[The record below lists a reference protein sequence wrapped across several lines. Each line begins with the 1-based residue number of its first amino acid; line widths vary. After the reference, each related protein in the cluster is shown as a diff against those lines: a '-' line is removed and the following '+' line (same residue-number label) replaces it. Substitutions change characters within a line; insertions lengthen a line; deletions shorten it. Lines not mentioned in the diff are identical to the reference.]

1 MPDLSGKGNSQAGN
15 SQVPAP
21 WIMVLERKVNPLP
34 LQRLIPIMTAA
45 PSIAIGVLAMYQN
58 HVPALVWGQNIVC
71 FLAMSLIYW
80 IVVTYK
86 FDFFSGSKHKTI
98 LLSLA
103 MCLLLL
109 TFLNPGMEGVHRW
122 ISIGIIRINIA
133 MIVVPI
139 IMIGLGQILQ
149 TKELG
154 LGSVVTIGT
163 VFVLFFQP
171 DASQLTGFA
180 IPMMILIGSKT
191 KSKRLRL
198 LIISIFSLC
207 VILSWVHLDNLP
219 PVNYVE
225 RIVSM
230 VGDMGFVWLIL
241 GIISL
246 AILPIPFLLFPP
258 ENAGLISRC
267 IGVYY
272 LIILVATVPGN
283 FPVPMMGYGL
293 SPIIGYFISLIW
305 YMRSRYAN
313 QVYR

>member
-1 MPDLSGKGNSQAGN
+1 M
-15 SQVPAP
+15 
-21 WIMVLERKVNPLP
+21 NPLP
-34 LQRLIPIMTAA
+34 LQRLIPIMIAV
-45 PSIAIGVLAMYQN
+45 PSMAIGVLAMYLN

-71 FLAMSLIYW
+71 FLAMCLIYW

-103 MCLLLL
+103 ICLLLL

-122 ISIGIIRINIA
+122 ISIGIIRLNIA
-133 MIVVPI
+133 MIVLPI
-139 IMIGLGQILQ
+139 IMIRIGQLVQ
-149 TKELG
+149 TKGLG
-154 LGSVVTIGT
+154 LGSIAAIGT
-163 VFVLFFQP
+163 VFMLLLQP

-180 IPMMILIGSKT
+180 IPMMILIGSQT

-198 LIISIFSLC
+198 FIISVFSVC
-207 VILSWVHLDNLP
+207 TILSWVHLDSLP
-219 PVNYVE
+219 PVNHVE
-225 RIVSM
+225 GIVSM
-230 VGDMGFVWLIL
+230 VADMGVLWLIMA
-241 GIISL
+241 ISSL